1 MVVNI
6 FSKTFSD
13 YLKQKETRRKLTV
26 PGTPQQNG
34 SIERV
39 NRGIKQIARSM
50 LCAANL
56 PDTFWHEAIVTAVI
70 LKNRSPTVAVKDK
83 RRTRTLLK
91 RTRRKQFTSIWM
103 YCIQAYSNQKR
114 QKWDQKSTK
123 CILIGYYICRKAY
136 GLRNP
141 KFTMV
146 HEARDVLF
154 MEKDFDIRV
163 ADAKTIHK
171 EINTVIPVSE
181 TEISDKEMSIERN
194 QDLELDQNIREIVQE
209 DHPQLRRSSRVTRVP
224 EKSGAIT

>member
-1 MVVNI
+1 
-6 FSKTFSD
+6 
-13 YLKQKETRRKLTV
+13 
-26 PGTPQQNG
+26 
-34 SIERV
+34 
-39 NRGIKQIARSM
+39 M

-56 PDTFWHEAIVTAVI
+56 PDTFWYEAILTAVI

-123 CILIGYYICRKAY
+123 CILIGYNICRTAY

-154 MEKDFDIRV
+154 MARDFDISV
-163 ADAKTIHK
+163 ADVKTMQK
-171 EINTVIPVSE
+171 EINTIIPVSE
-181 TEISDKEMSIERN
+181 TEISDKEMSIEGN
-194 QDLELDQNIREIVQE
+194 QDVELDQNIREIVQE

-224 EKSGAIT
+224 EMSGAIT